1 MNQKRYDM
9 INYFLLSDFEKF
21 AVVKDK
27 GNTLKMV
34 RTNGELIEVI
44 NIGDNNNTF
53 ALQEFVQILNKAL
66 EKKNA

>member
-1 MNQKRYDM
+1 
-9 INYFLLSDFEKF
+9 
-21 AVVKDK
+21 
-27 GNTLKMV
+27 MV